1 MDVDRGLTSSRSCAL
16 LSAPVGGVRKE
27 YETRTFPVCRQ
38 QGPKGVHR
46 PGHSDVVYFPFF
58 LPYTPQV
65 GTDGAMSS
73 HHGSRFTP
81 PPPPRLSS
89 GSAAGRSSGIGGVGA
104 VVGGATGG
112 RPSPV
117 TEADI
122 PAAYNLT
129 DSDDLPTRALHDFVV
144 VRSAA
149 SANGPAGAL
158 ASICELDEPGSSL
171 SASGVLKAPGQPP
184 LRVQLPA
191 LNEWC
196 VEHGQA
202 PVLWIHTK
210 RAWYNVTGA
219 PAAEYSRVHAKARR
233 RFEISVRANLL
244 AGALTL
250 PEATYARFISL
261 LGQQYMDMRGHSER
275 DILGETPFIL
285 EQARS
290 LEGDQLL
297 LNSAFCKELMR
308 REAAEKKA
316 ASRHPASPKRQT
328 SGGVVAVP
336 AASPKVS
343 SLAASDASPTSAAA
357 DRAPGTS
364 RFAAKDVKD
373 KFKDKEKDKGARSPP
388 SPVGR
393 ASASKPPPPPRVT
406 VPPKTKA
413 PPKSSPKAAPS
424 PPAARPPP
432 LPTALRPPLPKPAP
446 AAAASDKPIVEAS
459 HIAKMA
465 AWRSADDKPRWVASP
480 TLTPAARARFL
491 RRADRAVGAL
501 FKIRASGPFREP
513 VDPIA
518 HQCPDYPNV
527 VTRPMDLRTV
537 RARYAANS
545 YKEVEELVTDVRQ
558 VWFNCHTYNAPG
570 TDLPRMADTADIK
583 FEEAL
588 RVADA
593 AEVARDA
600 REAASA
606 AAAAATAANKK
617 RKRSID
623 GGGSAAK
630 RAAAAAASGSPPVGT
645 AVASGARP
653 PVPPG
658 KSRDKDDTKADAAAK
673 AAANGG
679 GSPKGP
685 RCACGG
691 VAGGCGGAAVAAVG
705 SKYASDAC
713 GMALARK
720 RVADM
725 VAAGVDVDAY
735 MRAHVEP
742 LVAVPSR

>member
-1 MDVDRGLTSSRSCAL
+1 
-16 LSAPVGGVRKE
+16 
-27 YETRTFPVCRQ
+27 
-38 QGPKGVHR
+38 
-46 PGHSDVVYFPFF
+46 
-58 LPYTPQV
+58 
-65 GTDGAMSS
+65 MSS

-219 PAAEYSRVHAKARR
+219 PTAEYSRVHAKARR

-244 AGALTL
+244 AGALTP

-328 SGGVVAVP
+328 SGGGAAVP

-630 RAAAAAASGSPPVGT
+630 RAAAAATSGSPPVGT

-735 MRAHVEP
+735 MREHVEP

>member
-1 MDVDRGLTSSRSCAL
+1 
-16 LSAPVGGVRKE
+16 
-27 YETRTFPVCRQ
+27 
-38 QGPKGVHR
+38 
-46 PGHSDVVYFPFF
+46 
-58 LPYTPQV
+58 
-65 GTDGAMSS
+65 MSS

-89 GSAAGRSSGIGGVGA
+89 GSAAGRSGGSGGGGA
-104 VVGGATGG
+104 VVGGGPSNG
-112 RPSPV
+112 RSPPV

-129 DSDDLPTRALHDFVV
+129 DSDDLPTRVLHDFVV

-149 SANGPAGAL
+149 GANGPAGAL
-158 ASICELDEPGSSL
+158 ASICELDDPGSSL
-171 SASGVLKAPGQPP
+171 SASGVLKAPGQPS
-184 LRVQLPA
+184 LRVHLPA

-219 PAAEYSRVHAKARR
+219 PAAEYARVHAKARR

-244 AGALTL
+244 AGALT
-250 PEATYARFISL
+250 PSEATYARFISL

-275 DILGETPFIL
+275 DILGETSFIL

-316 ASRHPASPKRQT
+316 ASRLPLSPKHSASGGGSAVPVASPK
-328 SGGVVAVP
+328 A
-336 AASPKVS
+336 S
-343 SLAASDASPTSAAA
+343 SLAASDASPPSAAA
-357 DRAPGTS
+357 ERTPGIS
-364 RFAAKDVKD
+364 RFAAKDIKD
-373 KFKDKEKDKGARSPP
+373 KSKDKEKDKGARSPP

-393 ASASKPPPPPRVT
+393 ASASKPPPPPRVSMS
-406 VPPKTKA
+406 PKTKA
-413 PPKSSPKAAPS
+413 PPKSSPKAAAT
-424 PPAARPPP
+424 PPATRPPP

-446 AAAASDKPIVEAS
+446 AAAASDTPIVEAS

-518 HQCPDYPNV
+518 HQCPDYPKV

-537 RARYAANS
+537 RARYAAEA

-558 VWFNCHTYNAPG
+558 VWYNCHTYNAPG

-593 AEVARDA
+593 AEVARDT

-606 AAAAATAANKK
+606 AAAAATAASKK
-617 RKRSID
+617 RKRSMD
-623 GGGSAAK
+623 GGGSTAK
-630 RAAAAAASGSPPVGT
+630 RTATASASGSPPVGT

-658 KSRDKDDTKADAAAK
+658 KSRDKDDAKADVAAK
-673 AAANGG
+673 AAGNGG

-691 VAGGCGGAAVAAVG
+691 VAGGCGGAASAAAG

>member
-1 MDVDRGLTSSRSCAL
+1 
-16 LSAPVGGVRKE
+16 
-27 YETRTFPVCRQ
+27 
-38 QGPKGVHR
+38 
-46 PGHSDVVYFPFF
+46 
-58 LPYTPQV
+58 
-65 GTDGAMSS
+65 MSS

-89 GSAAGRSSGIGGVGA
+89 GSAAGRSGGSGGGGA
-104 VVGGATGG
+104 VGGGG
-112 RPSPV
+112 PSNGRSPPV

-129 DSDDLPTRALHDFVV
+129 DSDDLPTRVLHDFVV

-149 SANGPAGAL
+149 GANGPAGAL
-158 ASICELDEPGSSL
+158 ASICELDDPGSSL
-171 SASGVLKAPGQPP
+171 SASGVLKAPGQPS
-184 LRVQLPA
+184 LRVHLPA

-219 PAAEYSRVHAKARR
+219 PAAEYARVHAKARR

-244 AGALTL
+244 AGALT
-250 PEATYARFISL
+250 PSEATYARFISL

-275 DILGETPFIL
+275 DILGETSFIL

-316 ASRHPASPKRQT
+316 ASRLPLSPKHSASGGGSAVPVASPK
-328 SGGVVAVP
+328 A
-336 AASPKVS
+336 S
-343 SLAASDASPTSAAA
+343 SLAASDASSPSAAA
-357 DRAPGTS
+357 ERTPGIS
-364 RFAAKDVKD
+364 RFAAKDIKD
-373 KFKDKEKDKGARSPP
+373 KSKDKEKDKGARSPP

-393 ASASKPPPPPRVT
+393 ASASKPPPPPRVSMS
-406 VPPKTKA
+406 PKTKA
-413 PPKSSPKAAPS
+413 PPKSSPKAAAT
-424 PPAARPPP
+424 PPATRPPP

-446 AAAASDKPIVEAS
+446 AAAASDTPIVEAS

-518 HQCPDYPNV
+518 HQCPDYPKV

-537 RARYAANS
+537 RARYAAEA

-558 VWFNCHTYNAPG
+558 VWYNCHTYNAPG

-593 AEVARDA
+593 AEVARDT

-617 RKRSID
+617 RKRSMD
-623 GGGSAAK
+623 GGGSTAK
-630 RAAAAAASGSPPVGT
+630 RTATASASGSPPVGT

-658 KSRDKDDTKADAAAK
+658 KSRDKDDAKADVAAK
-673 AAANGG
+673 AAGNGG

-691 VAGGCGGAAVAAVG
+691 VAGGCGGAASAAAG

>member
-1 MDVDRGLTSSRSCAL
+1 
-16 LSAPVGGVRKE
+16 
-27 YETRTFPVCRQ
+27 
-38 QGPKGVHR
+38 
-46 PGHSDVVYFPFF
+46 
-58 LPYTPQV
+58 
-65 GTDGAMSS
+65 MSS

-244 AGALTL
+244 AGALTP

>member
-1 MDVDRGLTSSRSCAL
+1 
-16 LSAPVGGVRKE
+16 
-27 YETRTFPVCRQ
+27 
-38 QGPKGVHR
+38 
-46 PGHSDVVYFPFF
+46 
-58 LPYTPQV
+58 
-65 GTDGAMSS
+65 MSS

-219 PAAEYSRVHAKARR
+219 PAAEYSRVHAKTRR

-244 AGALTL
+244 AGALTP

-328 SGGVVAVP
+328 SGGGAAVP
-336 AASPKVS
+336 AASLKVS

-673 AAANGG
+673 AAANEG

>member
-1 MDVDRGLTSSRSCAL
+1 
-16 LSAPVGGVRKE
+16 
-27 YETRTFPVCRQ
+27 
-38 QGPKGVHR
+38 
-46 PGHSDVVYFPFF
+46 
-58 LPYTPQV
+58 
-65 GTDGAMSS
+65 MSS

-89 GSAAGRSSGIGGVGA
+89 GSAAGRSSGSGGGGA

-117 TEADI
+117 TETDI

-244 AGALTL
+244 AGALTP

-328 SGGVVAVP
+328 SGGGAAVL

-343 SLAASDASPTSAAA
+343 SLAVSDGSPSSAAA

-373 KFKDKEKDKGARSPP
+373 KSKDKEKDKGARSPP

-406 VPPKTKA
+406 VSPKTKA

-679 GSPKGP
+679 SSPKGP

-691 VAGGCGGAAVAAVG
+691 VAGGCGGAAVAAAG

>member
-1 MDVDRGLTSSRSCAL
+1 
-16 LSAPVGGVRKE
+16 
-27 YETRTFPVCRQ
+27 
-38 QGPKGVHR
+38 
-46 PGHSDVVYFPFF
+46 
-58 LPYTPQV
+58 
-65 GTDGAMSS
+65 MSS

-244 AGALTL
+244 AGALTP

-328 SGGVVAVP
+328 SGGGAAVP
-336 AASPKVS
+336 AASLKVS

-673 AAANGG
+673 AAANEG

>member
-1 MDVDRGLTSSRSCAL
+1 MG
-16 LSAPVGGVRKE
+16 
-27 YETRTFPVCRQ
+27 
-38 QGPKGVHR
+38 
-46 PGHSDVVYFPFF
+46 
-58 LPYTPQV
+58 
-65 GTDGAMSS
+65 
-73 HHGSRFTP
+73 
-81 PPPPRLSS
+81 
-89 GSAAGRSSGIGGVGA
+89 GRS
-104 VVGGATGG
+104 
-112 RPSPV
+112 PPV
-117 TEADI
+117 TEVDI
-122 PAAYNLT
+122 SSAYNLT
-129 DSDDLPTRALHDFVV
+129 DSDDLPMRVLHDFVV
-144 VRSAA
+144 VRTAA

-184 LRVQLPA
+184 LRVHLPV

-210 RAWYNVTGA
+210 LAWYNVTGA
-219 PAAEYSRVHAKARR
+219 PAAEYARVHAKARR

-244 AGALTL
+244 AGALTP

-275 DILGETPFIL
+275 DILGETSFIL

-290 LEGDQLL
+290 LDDGLL

-308 REAAEKKA
+308 REAAEKKV
-316 ASRHPASPKRQT
+316 ASRQMASPKRSM
-328 SGGVVAVP
+328 SGGGATVP

-343 SLAASDASPTSAAA
+343 SLAASDRSPSFAAA
-357 DRAPGTS
+357 ERAPGTS
-364 RFAAKDVKD
+364 RFATKDAKD
-373 KFKDKEKDKGARSPP
+373 KFKEKEKDKDVRSPP

-393 ASASKPPPPPRVT
+393 PSASKPPPPSRVP
-406 VPPKTKA
+406 VSPKTKG
-413 PPKSSPKAAPS
+413 PLKSSPKAAPT
-424 PPAARPPP
+424 PPATRPPP

-446 AAAASDKPIVEAS
+446 AAAASDAPIVEAS

-518 HQCPDYPNV
+518 HQCPDYPKV

-537 RARYAANS
+537 RARYAAEA

-558 VWFNCHTYNAPG
+558 VWYNCHTYNAPG

-600 REAASA
+600 REATSA

-617 RKRSID
+617 RKRSMD

-630 RAAAAAASGSPPVGT
+630 RAAASSANGSPPKGT

-658 KSRDKDDTKADAAAK
+658 KHRDKDDAKADAK

-691 VAGGCGGAAVAAVG
+691 VAGGCGGAASAAAG